1 MRTVLL
7 PIHIIAGLTAIVAGF
22 VALYATKGAKLHR
35 KQGMIFVYT
44 MVIMGLTGAVIA
56 LLKLDIGTAL
66 GGVLAV
72 YLVVTGLVTFRRDAV
87 GIQWLDR
94 GGALLAWALVLTYLS
109 FGVQGL
115 LSVTGRS
122 HGYPALLFLI
132 FGAIT
137 LLAAIGDTRML
148 VSGVHGARR
157 LARHLWRMCF
167 AMFIATGSF
176 FLGQAKVFPKPIRII
191 PLLSVPVLVVI
202 VAMLFWLWRVRFRKN
217 TRGIVGYANA
227 QDSRRSRVR
236 RPAVRPLQAS

>member
-7 PIHIIAGLTAIVAGF
+7 PIHIIAGLTAIIAGF
-22 VALYATKGAKLHR
+22 IALYATKGAKLHR
-35 KQGMIFVYT
+35 KQGMIFFYG
-44 MVIMGLTGAVIA
+44 MVVLGLTGAVIA

-66 GGVLAV
+66 GGVLAF
-72 YLVVTGLVTFRRDAV
+72 YLVVTGLVTFRRDAA
-87 GIQWLDR
+87 GIQWIDR
-94 GGALLAWALVLTYLS
+94 AAALFAWSLALTYVT

-115 LSVTGRS
+115 LSVNGRS
-122 HGYPALLFLI
+122 HGYPAPLFLI

-148 VSGVHGARR
+148 RSGIDGTRR

-191 PLLSVPVLVVI
+191 PLLSIPVLIVI
-202 VAMLFWLWRVRFRKN
+202 VAMLYWLWRVRFRKN
-217 TRGIVGYANA
+217 TRGIVGYGNL
-227 QDSRRSRVR
+227 QSSTRSNVR
-236 RPAVRPLQAS
+236 QPAVRPIRAS